1 MRIAVLLD
9 PRWGGGIKTFC
20 NGALLSFLKLKEL
33 LKLSLGDVKIDF
45 YVMTPD
51 PNDNVEYFKV
61 DFNELYELYKNKDIK
76 KIIELANK
84 ENYASISQKIRLDD
98 ILEGLSN
105 SDFKFITN
113 VGFAVYNKSLK
124 KEDLDKILSNNG
136 KSTYM
141 MMFHADYA
149 GSFLYDLVIFINSG
163 KLKSISETTK
173 NKIYSL
179 LSKKIKEGYMTD
191 EDQKNLIGIIEYLS
205 NSNTEEA
212 IEFRNKYGWWLDE
225 VRGFIY
231 TFRKLTELKNVIN
244 LFPTYIISDS
254 NSRFIKNVI
263 GSNIEKREI
272 LHEPIFMMSLYK
284 YYRDEIEGYKNA
296 YLKIYK
302 DNKINLLYVGRRAG
316 EKGIHDLIRS
326 FEDLVKEGEDVR
338 LIIVSPEFGK
348 NIEEYKRLEEIV
360 NRYGIGEVD
369 IYSNALGNSLHEYP
383 LYYIGLLKELGEL
396 KSTIFINPAY
406 TESYGF
412 STLESL
418 IFGKLLTIYRDVDGL
433 SELKDEGYLNYQT
446 AFRTYDD
453 LVNLTKKIIKEIKED
468 IRNGR
473 YDKIENKEIRK
484 GKYDEYVNKEA
495 IEKLEKEVD
504 PEELAEKYAE
514 IIYKELKSKYN
525 NNLEAQ
531 SEEIEAVA

>member
-9 PRWGGGIKTFC
+9 HRWGDGIKTFC
-20 NGALLSFLKLKEL
+20 TGALLSFLKLKEL
-33 LKLSLGDVKIDF
+33 PKLSLGDVKIDF
-45 YVMTPD
+45 YVMTYD
-51 PNDNVEYFKV
+51 SNNNVEYFKV
-61 DFNELYELYKNKDIK
+61 DFNELYELYKKKDIK

-105 SDFKFITN
+105 SDFIFITN

-124 KEDLDKILSNNG
+124 KENLDKILSNNG
-136 KSTYM
+136 KRTYM
-141 MMFHADYA
+141 IMFHADYA
-149 GSFLYDLVIFINSG
+149 SSFLYDLVIFINSG

-179 LSKKIKEGYMTD
+179 LRKKIERGYMTD
-191 EDQKNLIGIIEYLS
+191 EDQRELMRIIEYLS

-225 VRGFIY
+225 VREFIY
-231 TFRKLTELKNVIN
+231 IFRKLTELKNVIN
-244 LFPTYIISDS
+244 LFPTYIVSDS
-254 NSRFIKNVI
+254 NSRFIKNVT
-263 GSNIEKREI
+263 GSNIKKREV
-272 LHEPIFMMSLYK
+272 LHEPMFMVSLYK
-284 YYRDEIEGYKNA
+284 YYRDEIESYKNA
-296 YLKIYK
+296 YLNIYK

-316 EKGIHDLIRS
+316 EKGIYDVIRL
-326 FEDLVKEGEDVR
+326 FEDLVKEGKDVR
-338 LIIVSPEFGK
+338 LIIVAPEFGK
-348 NIEEYKRLEEIV
+348 NTEEYKKLEEIV
-360 NRYGIGEVD
+360 NKYGRGEVD

-383 LYYIGLLKELGEL
+383 LYYIGLLKALGEL

-412 STLESL
+412 STLEAL

-433 SELKDEGYLNYQT
+433 KELKEEGYLNDQT
-446 AFRTYDD
+446 AFRTYED
-453 LVNLTKKIIKEIKED
+453 LVNLAKKIIEEIK
-468 IRNGR
+468 N
-473 YDKIENKEIRK
+473 
-484 GKYDEYVNKEA
+484 GKYDEYVNREA

-504 PEELAEKYAE
+504 PEKLAYEYAKIIGE
-514 IIYKELKSKYN
+514 ILYDRLKSEY

-531 SEEIEAVA
+531 SEEIEAIA

>member
-9 PRWGGGIKTFC
+9 PRWGGGIETFVT
-20 NGALLSFLKLKEL
+20 GTLLSFLKLKEL
-33 LKLSLGDVKIDF
+33 SKLSLGDVKIDF
-45 YVMTPD
+45 YVMKPD

-76 KIIELANK
+76 KIVELAKK
-84 ENYASISQKIRLDD
+84 EKYASISQKIRLDD
-98 ILEGLSN
+98 ILKGLSN
-105 SDFKFITN
+105 SDFISITN
-113 VGFAVYNKSLK
+113 VGFAVYNNSLK

-141 MMFHADYA
+141 IMFHADYA
-149 GSFLYDLVIFINSG
+149 GSFLYDLVIFINSD

-179 LSKKIKEGYMTD
+179 LSKKIKDGYMTD
-191 EDQKNLIGIIEYLS
+191 EDQKNLISILEYLS

-212 IEFRNKYGWWLDE
+212 IEFRNKYGWWLNE
-225 VRGFIY
+225 VREFIY
-231 TFRKLTELKNVIN
+231 VFRKLTELKNVIN

-254 NSRFIKNVI
+254 NSRFIKNVV
-263 GSNIEKREI
+263 GSNIEKRET
-272 LHEPIFMMSLYK
+272 LHEPMFMVSLYK

-296 YLKIYK
+296 YLRIYK

-316 EKGIHDLIRS
+316 EKGFYDAIRL
-326 FEDLVKEGEDVR
+326 FEDLVKEGKDVR
-338 LIIVSPEFGK
+338 LVIVSPQFGEY
-348 NIEEYKRLEEIV
+348 IEEYKRLKEIA
-360 NRYGIGEVD
+360 NKYGRGEVD

-383 LYYIGLLKELGEL
+383 LYYIGLLKALGEL

-418 IFGKLLTIYRDVDGL
+418 IFGKLLAIYRDIDGL
-433 SELKDEGYLNYQT
+433 KELKERGYLNDKT
-446 AFRTYDD
+446 AFRTYEDF
-453 LVNLTKKIIKEIKED
+453 VNLTKKIIEEIK
-468 IRNGR
+468 N
-473 YDKIENKEIRK
+473 

-495 IEKLEKEVD
+495 IEMLEKEVD
-504 PEELAEKYAE
+504 PEELAYEYAKIISEK
-514 IIYKELKSKYN
+514 IYNKLESENN
-525 NNLEAQ
+525 NNLEVQ
-531 SEEIEAVA
+531 SKEIEAV

>member
-1 MRIAVLLD
+1 
-9 PRWGGGIKTFC
+9 
-20 NGALLSFLKLKEL
+20 
-33 LKLSLGDVKIDF
+33 
-45 YVMTPD
+45 
-51 PNDNVEYFKV
+51 
-61 DFNELYELYKNKDIK
+61 
-76 KIIELANK
+76 
-84 ENYASISQKIRLDD
+84 
-98 ILEGLSN
+98 LEGLSN
-105 SDFKFITN
+105 SDFIFITN

-136 KSTYM
+136 KRTYM
-141 MMFHADYA
+141 IMFHADYA

-179 LSKKIKEGYMTD
+179 LSKKIKQGYMTD
-191 EDQKNLIGIIEYLS
+191 EDQRELIRIIEYLS

-244 LFPTYIISDS
+244 LFPTYIVSDS
-254 NSRFIKNVI
+254 NSRFIKNVT

-272 LHEPIFMMSLYK
+272 LHEPMFMISLNK
-284 YYRDEIEGYKNA
+284 YYKEEIEGYKNA

-302 DNKINLLYVGRRAG
+302 DNKINLLYVGRRSG
-316 EKGIHDLIRS
+316 EKGIHDLIRL
-326 FEDLVKEGEDVR
+326 FEDLAKEGEDVR
-338 LIIVSPEFGK
+338 LIIVSPEFGEDT
-348 NIEEYKRLEEIV
+348 EEYKKLEEIV
-360 NRYGIGEVD
+360 NKYGRGEVH

-383 LYYIGLLKELGEL
+383 LYYIALLKALGEL

-406 TESYGF
+406 TESYGL
-412 STLESL
+412 STLEAL

-433 SELKDEGYLNYQT
+433 KELKEEGYLNDQT
-446 AFRTYDD
+446 AFGTYKD
-453 LVNLTKKIIKEIKED
+453 LVNLAKKIIEEIK
-468 IRNGR
+468 N
-473 YDKIENKEIRK
+473 

-495 IEKLEKEVD
+495 IEMLEKEVD

-514 IIYKELKSKYN
+514 IIYLAKEYEKIIHNESESKYN